1 MSGGH
6 MPLICS
12 FEGIKIYMY
21 YIYNEHMPPH
31 IHAFYQGN
39 DMIVEILSARSL
51 TETKIPKKIQIKIES
66 WVKAHKDELMN
77 IWTTQVFKKLGENY

>member
-1 MSGGH
+1 
-6 MPLICS
+6 MPFICS

-39 DMIVEILSARSL
+39 DMIVEILSAKSL

-77 IWTTQVFKKLGENY
+77 IWTTQVFKKLGGNY

>member
-1 MSGGH
+1 

-39 DMIVEILSARSL
+39 DMIVEILSAKSL

-77 IWTTQVFKKLGENY
+77 IWTTQVFKKLGGNY

>member
-12 FEGIKIYMY
+12 FEGIKIYMC
-21 YIYNEHMPPH
+21 YIYHEHMPPH

-39 DMIVEILSARSL
+39 DVLVEISSAKKISR
-51 TETKIPKKIQIKIES
+51 TKIPEKIQSKIIS
-66 WVKAHKDELMN
+66 WVKAHKDELMD
-77 IWTTQVFKKLGENY
+77 IWATQVFKKLGRNY

>member
-1 MSGGH
+1 

-39 DMIVEILSARSL
+39 DMIVEIASAKNL
-51 TETKIPKKIQIKIES
+51 NKTKIPAKIQNKIIS
-66 WVKAHKDELMN
+66 WVKAHRNELMD
-77 IWTTQVFKKLGENY
+77 IWTSQVFKKLGGNY

>member
-1 MSGGH
+1 

-39 DMIVEILSARSL
+39 DMIVEISSATNLSK
-51 TETKIPKKIQIKIES
+51 TKIPQKIQNKIIS
-66 WVKAHKDELMN
+66 WVKAHQQELMD
-77 IWTTQVFKKLGENY
+77 IWSTQVFKKLGGNY

>member
-1 MSGGH
+1 

>member
-1 MSGGH
+1 

-39 DMIVEILSARSL
+39 DMIVEILSAKSL
-51 TETKIPKKIQIKIES
+51 TETKRPKKIQIKIES

-77 IWTTQVFKKLGENY
+77 IWTTQVFKKLGGNY

>member
-1 MSGGH
+1 

-39 DMIVEILSARSL
+39 DMIVEILSAKSL

-66 WVKAHKDELMN
+66 WVKVHKDELMN
-77 IWTTQVFKKLGENY
+77 IWTTQVFKKLGGNY

>member
-1 MSGGH
+1 MSGGN

-21 YIYNEHMPPH
+21 FIYNEHMPPH

-39 DMIVEILSARSL
+39 DMIVEIMSVKSL
-51 TETKIPKKIQIKIES
+51 CKTKVPSKIQAKILA
-66 WVKAHKDELMN
+66 WVEKHKEELMQ
-77 IWTTQVFKKLGENY
+77 IWTTQVFRKLKGNY

>member
-1 MSGGH
+1 

-12 FEGIKIYMY
+12 LEGIKIYMY

-39 DMIVEILSARSL
+39 DMIVEILSAKSL

-77 IWTTQVFKKLGENY
+77 IWTTQVFKKLGGNY

>member
-1 MSGGH
+1 

-39 DMIVEILSARSL
+39 DMLVEISSASSLSK
-51 TETKIPKKIQIKIES
+51 TKIPPKIQTKIIS
-66 WVKAHKDELMN
+66 WVKTHKDELMD
-77 IWTTQVFKKLGENY
+77 IWITQVFKKLGGNY

>member
-1 MSGGH
+1 

-39 DMIVEILSARSL
+39 DMIVEIASAKNL
-51 TETKIPKKIQIKIES
+51 NKTKIPAKIQNKIIS
-66 WVKAHKDELMN
+66 WVKAHQNELMD
-77 IWTTQVFKKLGENY
+77 IWTSQVFKKLGDNY

>member
-1 MSGGH
+1 
-6 MPLICS
+6 
-12 FEGIKIYMY
+12 MY

-39 DMIVEILSARSL
+39 DMIVEILLAKSL

-77 IWTTQVFKKLGENY
+77 IWTTQVFKKLGGNY

>member
-1 MSGGH
+1 

-39 DMIVEILSARSL
+39 DMIVEILSVKSL

-77 IWTTQVFKKLGENY
+77 IWTTQVF

>member
-1 MSGGH
+1 

-39 DMIVEILSARSL
+39 DMIVEILSAKSL
-51 TETKIPKKIQIKIES
+51 TETKIPKKIQIKIVS

>member
-1 MSGGH
+1 
-6 MPLICS
+6 
-12 FEGIKIYMY
+12 
-21 YIYNEHMPPH
+21 MPPH

-39 DMIVEILSARSL
+39 DMIVEILSAKSL
-51 TETKIPKKIQIKIES
+51 TETKISKKIQIKIES

>member
-1 MSGGH
+1 MSGGN

-21 YIYNEHMPPH
+21 YIYHEHMPPH

-39 DMIVEILSARSL
+39 DVLVEISSAKKISR
-51 TETKIPKKIQIKIES
+51 TKIPEKIQSKIIS
-66 WVKAHKDELMN
+66 
-77 IWTTQVFKKLGENY
+77 